1 MYKHE
6 LRYLNVEND
15 ELINH
20 VIFNIL
26 WRLGFVLYTIKTIS
40 FLFSMRLYKYGY
52 FILKKN
58 NIENLEDRQDPH
70 FQLIWYI
77 QKTRSNKILGKLV
90 GIHMNLFNMIRE
102 KVMVHTKQ
110 TNNPWYLMRS
120 RKYTITKS
128 FNFQNICMV
137 NDYFCHNTLF
147 SVGMCIKT
155 EPKNRIQNRTKV
167 QK

>member
-70 FQLIWYI
+70 F
-77 QKTRSNKILGKLV
+77 
-90 GIHMNLFNMIRE
+90 
-102 KVMVHTKQ
+102 
-110 TNNPWYLMRS
+110 
-120 RKYTITKS
+120 
-128 FNFQNICMV
+128 
-137 NDYFCHNTLF
+137 
-147 SVGMCIKT
+147 
-155 EPKNRIQNRTKV
+155 
-167 QK
+167 